1 MAKTREE
8 IERLTLARM
17 WDKQIAAAQ
26 KEGVPSDVLANLNQG
41 KADSMGLLAE
51 TQRKRRESDNNWQA
65 GLKDGIAEYI
75 ESFGSMREQME
86 NGTVQTFEKMGDAL
100 AEFVA
105 TGKLDFR
112 SLTVSILQDLSKMLI
127 KMAIVQAMKA
137 AVGGYAEGGV
147 VGGGF
152 ASGGYTGAGGKYEPA
167 GIVHKGEVVFSQ
179 RDVRNHG
186 GVAAV
191 ERLRLR
197 GYADGGVV
205 GVPSPALFGA
215 KPAGGLDGQSDGQCR
230 KRRRR
235 YRAAGTAG
243 RGSGYARSDAADCEG
258 GNRRQLAHR

>member
-1 MAKTREE
+1 M
-8 IERLTLARM
+8 
-17 WDKQIAAAQ
+17 QQ
-26 KEGVPSDVLANLNQG
+26 Q
-41 KADSMGLLAE
+41 
-51 TQRKRRESDNNWQA
+51 QRESDNNWRA
-65 GLKDGIAEYI
+65 GLKGGVDEYI
-75 ESFGSMREQME
+75 KSFGSMREQME
-86 NGTVQTFEKMGDAL
+86 NATVQTFEKMGDAL

-112 SLTVSILQDLSKMLI
+112 SLTVSILQDLSKMMI

-137 AVGGYAEGGV
+137 ALGYSDGGAVGDVPANT
-147 VGGGF
+147 GF
-152 ASGGYTGAGGKYEPA
+152 DNLFSSGGYTGAGGKYEPA

-215 KPAGGLDGQSDGQCR
+215 KPAGGLTVNLTVNVENGGGDTEQQVRQGVEAGMREAMRQIAQAEIADSWRIGNISHT
-230 KRRRR
+230 
-235 YRAAGTAG
+235 AAKAV
-243 RGSGYARSDAADCEG
+243 
-258 GNRRQLAHR
+258 